1 MKIGRTYDELKVG
14 DSESFTR
21 TVTETDIQLFAGM
34 TGDFNPIH
42 TDIEYAK
49 TSRFGQRVAHGPI
62 ALSLVAYLVGM
73 RLPGPGTVLIR
84 QDARFLAPVFIGD
97 TITVTLTVVEKA
109 AKGRVVMDASY
120 VNQHGKTVIQSQVEG
135 LPPRAPAAA

>member
-1 MKIGRTYDELKVG
+1 MKIGRTYDALNVG

-73 RLPGPGTVLIR
+73 RLPGPGTILLR
-84 QDARFLAPVFIGD
+84 QDARYLAPVFIGD

-109 AKGRVVMDASY
+109 PKGRVVMDASY
-120 VNQHGKTVIQSQVEG
+120 VNQRGETVIESQVEG
-135 LPPRAPAAA
+135 LPPRAPVAA